1 MPPSLLFDLS
11 SIDLTAEPL
20 FSTEAIGR
28 VNPQRFEMRQLDG
41 ILWYD
46 KDKSLILGYKDVTD
60 KEFWVRGHI
69 PGRPLM
75 PGVIMIEAAAQ
86 LSSFFLK
93 EIFKEPGFIGFVGI
107 ENVKFRSIVEPG
119 HRLLLLGH
127 IIKYKRRGLRT
138 HVETQVQGVVDGAV
152 VFDAVVAGMRI

>member
-11 SIDLTAEPL
+11 SIDLTAESL

-93 EIFKEPGFIGFVGI
+93 EIFEEPGFIGFVGI
-107 ENVKFRSIVEPG
+107 ENAKFRSILEPG

>member
-28 VNPQRFEMRQLDG
+28 VNPQRCEMRQLDG

-93 EIFKEPGFIGFVGI
+93 EIFEEPGFIGFVGI
-107 ENVKFRSIVEPG
+107 ENAKFRSILEPG
-119 HRLLLLGH
+119 HRLLLLGR